1 MLRVSPPSYLL
12 SRWVFLRLLGLI
24 HLVAFV
30 SLGVQVT
37 GLVCADGILPAGVY
51 LDRLRDSYGGPMAA
65 LVAPFPGDVSLRHHQ
80 DRER

>member
-37 GLVCADGILPAGVY
+37 GLVGADGILPAGVY
-51 LDRLRDSYGGPMAA
+51 LDRLRDSYGGQAYPA
-65 LVAPFPGDVSLRHHQ
+65 LSYWPSSTAST
-80 DRER
+80 